1 MGKAPVMV
9 RGGCEVGVC
18 AFEEVEQGHV
28 CAAEQ
33 SVGPATNTL
42 TAHLLADFCLHSE
55 NQGRVLEIF
64 PFGWLYQIC
73 L

>member
-18 AFEEVEQGHV
+18 VFEEVEQGLV

-33 SVGPATNTL
+33 SVGPATNSVL
-42 TAHLLADFCLHSE
+42 TAHLLTDFCPYSE

-64 PFGWLYQIC
+64 PFG
-73 L
+73 